1 MEFGLSARIISIER
15 RPRCP
20 YSLDCKRQHSHRRE
34 ENQQV
39 GVRLRKNIPL
49 FVMFIPVMLFY
60 VLFKYWPM
68 LGVVIAFKNYNFIQ
82 GIWESPWAG
91 MKHFRMLF
99 DNPQSLAIIRNTFVL
114 GVLSIFVGFPFPIM
128 LAILLNELKKMWFKR
143 FVQTLVYLPHFFSWV
158 IVGGIVLTLF
168 AQESG
173 IVNHLVQRLTG
184 DVYPFLYKPA
194 SWVAIFL
201 GAGIWKETGFAAI
214 IYLAALSSIDPSLY
228 EAAGMDGAGKW
239 RQMIHITIP
248 GITST
253 IVIMFILSIGNVLE
267 VGFDKVF
274 VLQNPVVSDI
284 SEVISTYIYRIGI
297 EGAQFSF
304 TTALGL
310 FESVVGL
317 VLVLAANRTAKK
329 FGQGL
334 W

>member
-1 MEFGLSARIISIER
+1 
-15 RPRCP
+15 
-20 YSLDCKRQHSHRRE
+20 
-34 ENQQV
+34 
-39 GVRLRKNIPL
+39 
-49 FVMFIPVMLFY
+49 MFAPVILFY
-60 VLFKYWPM
+60 LLFKYLPM
-68 LGVVIAFKNYNFIQ
+68 FGVVIAFKDYNFIQ
-82 GIWESPWAG
+82 GIMNSPWVG
-91 MKHFRMLF
+91 WKHFRMLF
-99 DNPQSLAIIRNTFVL
+99 DNPQSLEIIRNTFVL
-114 GVLSIFVGFPFPIM
+114 GLLSIFVGFPFPII
-128 LAILLNELKKMWFKR
+128 LAILLNELRKLWFKR
-143 FVQTLVYLPHFFSWV
+143 VVQTLVYLPHFFSWV

-173 IVNHLVQRLTG
+173 IVNHLMKGVTG
-184 DVYPFLYKPA
+184 EAYPFLYKSG
-194 SWVAIFL
+194 SWIAIFL
-201 GAGIWKETGFAAI
+201 GAGVWKEAGFAAI
-214 IYLAALSSIDPSLY
+214 IYLAALSSIDTSLY
-228 EAAGMDGAGKW
+228 EAANIDGANKW
-239 RQMIHITIP
+239 RRIWHITLP
-248 GITST
+248 GISST

-317 VLVLAANRTAKK
+317 VLVLLTNRTARK

>member
-1 MEFGLSARIISIER
+1 MGLRF
-15 RPRCP
+15 
-20 YSLDCKRQHSHRRE
+20 
-34 ENQQV
+34 
-39 GVRLRKNIPL
+39 RKNIPL
-49 FVMFIPVMLFY
+49 FFMFAPVILFY
-60 VLFKYWPM
+60 LLFKYLPM
-68 LGVVIAFKNYNFIQ
+68 FGVVIAFKDYNFIQ
-82 GIWESPWAG
+82 GIMNSPWVG
-91 MKHFRMLF
+91 WKHFRMLF
-99 DNPQSLAIIRNTFVL
+99 DNPQSLEIIRNTFVL
-114 GVLSIFVGFPFPIM
+114 GLLSIFVGFPFPII
-128 LAILLNELKKMWFKR
+128 LAILLNELRKLWFKR
-143 FVQTLVYLPHFFSWV
+143 VVQTLVYLPHFFSWV

-173 IVNHLVQRLTG
+173 IVNHLMKGVTG
-184 DVYPFLYKPA
+184 EAYPFLYKSG
-194 SWVAIFL
+194 SWIAIFL
-201 GAGIWKETGFAAI
+201 GAGVWKEAGFAAI
-214 IYLAALSSIDPSLY
+214 IYLAALSSIDTSLY
-228 EAAGMDGAGKW
+228 EAANIDGANKW
-239 RQMIHITIP
+239 RRIWHITLP
-248 GITST
+248 GISST

-317 VLVLAANRTAKK
+317 VLVLLTNRTARK

>member
-1 MEFGLSARIISIER
+1 VGLRF
-15 RPRCP
+15 
-20 YSLDCKRQHSHRRE
+20 
-34 ENQQV
+34 
-39 GVRLRKNIPL
+39 RKNIPL
-49 FVMFIPVMLFY
+49 FFMFAPVILFY
-60 VLFKYWPM
+60 LLFKYLPM
-68 LGVVIAFKNYNFIQ
+68 FGVVIAFKDYNFIQ
-82 GIWESPWAG
+82 GIMNSPWVG
-91 MKHFRMLF
+91 WKHFRMLF
-99 DNPQSLAIIRNTFVL
+99 DNPQSLEIIRNTFVL
-114 GVLSIFVGFPFPIM
+114 GLLSIFVGFPFPII
-128 LAILLNELKKMWFKR
+128 LAILLNELRKLWFKR
-143 FVQTLVYLPHFFSWV
+143 VVQTLVYLPHFFSWV

-173 IVNHLVQRLTG
+173 IVNHLMQGVTG
-184 DVYPFLYKPA
+184 EAYPFLYKSG
-194 SWVAIFL
+194 SWIAIFL
-201 GAGIWKETGFAAI
+201 GAGVWKEAGFAAI
-214 IYLAALSSIDPSLY
+214 IYLAALSSIDTSLY
-228 EAAGMDGAGKW
+228 EAANIDGANKW
-239 RQMIHITIP
+239 RRIWHITLP
-248 GITST
+248 GISST

-317 VLVLAANRTAKK
+317 VLVLLTNRTARK

>member
-1 MEFGLSARIISIER
+1 
-15 RPRCP
+15 
-20 YSLDCKRQHSHRRE
+20 
-34 ENQQV
+34 
-39 GVRLRKNIPL
+39 
-49 FVMFIPVMLFY
+49 MFAPVILFY
-60 VLFKYWPM
+60 LLFKYLPM
-68 LGVVIAFKNYNFIQ
+68 FGVVIAFKDYNFIQ
-82 GIWESPWAG
+82 GIMNSPWVG
-91 MKHFRMLF
+91 WKHFRMLF
-99 DNPQSLAIIRNTFVL
+99 DNPQSLEIIRNTFVL
-114 GVLSIFVGFPFPIM
+114 GLLSIFVGFPFPII
-128 LAILLNELKKMWFKR
+128 LAILLNELRKLWFKR
-143 FVQTLVYLPHFFSWV
+143 VVQTLVYLPHFFSWV

-173 IVNHLVQRLTG
+173 IVNHLMQGVTG
-184 DVYPFLYKPA
+184 EAYPFLYKSG
-194 SWVAIFL
+194 SWIAIFL
-201 GAGIWKETGFAAI
+201 GAGIWKEAGFAAI
-214 IYLAALSSIDPSLY
+214 IYLAALSSIDTSLY
-228 EAAGMDGAGKW
+228 EAANIDGANKW
-239 RQMIHITIP
+239 RRIWHITLP
-248 GITST
+248 GISST

-317 VLVLAANRTAKK
+317 VLVLLTNRTARK